1 MKTNRQD
8 DNTQRRVEK
17 HKNKYRASQIR
28 LFSRTAKC
36 TNRKKETERN
46 RKKQKDQNQINRKKP
61 KKRKGQTEG
70 KLQKTQTQIDKRSQQ
85 LNRHEKIKK

>member
-1 MKTNRQD
+1 MKTNRHN

-46 RKKQKDQNQINRKKP
+46 RKKQKDQNQINRKNLKKKKGTDRREIRKDTNTNRQTKP
-61 KKRKGQTEG
+61 ET
-70 KLQKTQTQIDKRSQQ
+70 
-85 LNRHEKIKK
+85 

>member
-46 RKKQKDQNQINRKKP
+46 RKK
-61 KKRKGQTEG
+61 
-70 KLQKTQTQIDKRSQQ
+70 
-85 LNRHEKIKK
+85 

>member
-17 HKNKYRASQIR
+17 HKNKYRSSQIR

-36 TNRKKETERN
+36 TNRKKETERLEPN
-46 RKKQKDQNQINRKKP
+46 KQ
-61 KKRKGQTEG
+61 E
-70 KLQKTQTQIDKRSQQ
+70 KT
-85 LNRHEKIKK
+85 